1 MDKNEQNKIVAG
13 CLKGKRKAHAKLYD
27 AFKDAMF
34 GICLRY
40 ANSESE
46 ANDMLQEGFITV
58 FAKLEQFEGNG
69 ALPAWI
75 KKVIVHSALGHL
87 RKNKKHTEHHVTLD
101 AQSTDLPF
109 SPESN
114 QSTDDLLYLI
124 QNLPEEYRT
133 VFNLFSIEGYSH
145 KEVAEMLEISV
156 ANSKVR
162 LMRAK
167 EVLKQQVTTQKMM

>member
-1 MDKNEQNKIVAG
+1 LDKNKQNKIVKG
-13 CLKGKRKAHAKLYD
+13 CLKGDRKAHAQLYD
-27 AFKDAMF
+27 AFKGAMF

-40 ANSESE
+40 ANTESE
-46 ANDMLQEGFITV
+46 AKDMLQEGFITI
-58 FAKLEQFEGNG
+58 FAKLKQFEGNG

-75 KKVIVHSALGHL
+75 KQVIIHSALAHL
-87 RKNKKHTEHHVTLD
+87 RKNKKHTEHHVAIDTHTSEVPFSPD
-101 AQSTDLPF
+101 TSQSTD
-109 SPESN
+109 E
-114 QSTDDLLYLI
+114 LLFFI

-145 KEVAEMLEISV
+145 KEVAEMLNISV

-167 EVLKQQVTTQKMM
+167 EVLKQQVTTQILM